1 MLSSPGNLAYEKY
14 QVLYTADAYRDLQGI
29 HRYIAV
35 ELQEKTVA
43 KKQMARIKKAILS
56 LCALPERHGGVDWEP
71 WSSMGVRRLP
81 VDNYIVYYM
90 VDQQKTLVYVI
101 RVVYGGRDIEDMIST
116 GQ

>member
-1 MLSSPGNLAYEKY
+1 MKKY

-43 KKQMARIKKAILS
+43 KMQMARIKKAEH
-56 LCALPERHGGVDWEP
+56 ALPERHGGVDWEP

-90 VDQQKTLVYVI
+90 VDQQKALVYVI

>member
-1 MLSSPGNLAYEKY
+1 MKKY

-43 KKQMARIKKAILS
+43 KMQMARIKKAILS

-71 WSSMGVRRLP
+71 WSSMGVRRLLHGGP
-81 VDNYIVYYM
+81 TKSPCLCDPR
-90 VDQQKTLVYVI
+90 
-101 RVVYGGRDIEDMIST
+101 RVRR
-116 GQ
+116 

>member
-1 MLSSPGNLAYEKY
+1 MKKY

-43 KKQMARIKKAILS
+43 KKQMARIKKEILS

-90 VDQQKTLVYVI
+90 VDQQKALVYVI